1 MFVTKKIDALAWIYH
16 LVNVGFDDNSQLW
29 CHWIPFWKCFH
40 SNYLVPY
47 TMGKIRLE
55 KRAGYIYIFF
65 SKFWCYISNVIPFIQ
80 NWQNFGFF
88 GITNEESC
96 SLISSRFMTALEFFQ
111 NKNCLGSWVVLNLTF
126 LSLKKLFADRL
137 LNDKLSNTWNKSH
150 KIIRD

>member
-55 KRAGYIYIFF
+55 KRAGYIYIYF

-96 SLISSRFMTALEFFQ
+96 SLISCRFMTALEFF
-111 NKNCLGSWVVLNLTF
+111 KIKIAWGLGWYSIWRF
-126 LSLKKLFADRL
+126 YHKKLFADRL